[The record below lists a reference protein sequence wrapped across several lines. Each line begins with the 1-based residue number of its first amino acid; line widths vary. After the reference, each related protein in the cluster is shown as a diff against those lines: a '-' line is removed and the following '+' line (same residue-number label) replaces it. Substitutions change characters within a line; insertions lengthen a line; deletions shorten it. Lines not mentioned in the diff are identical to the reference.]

1 MFKPFVKVS
10 YDRREDF
17 INNASSETY
26 KNSIIFLDGS
36 DDGSVPSEIWV
47 GNSKYANYTTASNT
61 GLTEERV
68 RAIFTEMIDKN
79 ENGAPDWE
87 DYVKT
92 SGDNGAWGDYIPKQ
106 N

>member
-10 YDRREDF
+10 YKRRDDF
-17 INNASSETY
+17 IKNASSETY

-68 RAIFTEMIDKN
+68 RDIVTQMITQSIDKN
-79 ENGAPDWE
+79 TNLVPDRKE
-87 DYVKT
+87 YVKP
-92 SGDNGAWGDYIPKQ
+92 SADAWGDYGA
-106 N
+106 